1 MEEIEKLLIKK
12 ASVAELQDVR
22 QTLQRQIE
30 LIATQPSQEDIQWR
44 RAHEAATDTVLRSS
58 SALAYPSGTQLLDQN
73 KIYDKIEA
81 LGRFVI
87 QAQEK
92 VSNTIGYLCCCVL
105 MCVRT
110 LGAVAAVVTCP
121 TARVRGSATGDHR

>member
-30 LIATQPSQEDIQWR
+30 LIARQPSPENFQKLP
-44 RAHEAATDTVLRSS
+44 AHEVATDAAIRSS
-58 SALAYPSGTQLLDQN
+58 SAPAYSSGTQLLDQN
-73 KIYDKIEA
+73 KMYDKIEA

-92 VSNTIGYLCCCVL
+92 VAPPLKI
-105 MCVRT
+105 RI
-110 LGAVAAVVTCP
+110 VVF
-121 TARVRGSATGDHR
+121 